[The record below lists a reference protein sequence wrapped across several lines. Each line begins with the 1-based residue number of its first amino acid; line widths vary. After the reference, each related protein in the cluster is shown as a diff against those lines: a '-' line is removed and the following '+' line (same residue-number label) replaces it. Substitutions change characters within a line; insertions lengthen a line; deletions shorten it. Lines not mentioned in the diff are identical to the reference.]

1 MKYRKFNNTGVIVSE
16 IGIGTNR
23 FGHNVGQKDVNKII
37 GLCLDEG
44 INFIDT
50 ANVYAQGLSE

>member
-1 MKYRKFNNTGVIVSE
+1 MKYRKFNNTGLIVSE

-23 FGHNVGQKDVNKII
+23 FGRNVGQKDVNKII
-37 GLCLDEG
+37 DMLDEG

-50 ANVYAQGLSE
+50 ANVYAQAF